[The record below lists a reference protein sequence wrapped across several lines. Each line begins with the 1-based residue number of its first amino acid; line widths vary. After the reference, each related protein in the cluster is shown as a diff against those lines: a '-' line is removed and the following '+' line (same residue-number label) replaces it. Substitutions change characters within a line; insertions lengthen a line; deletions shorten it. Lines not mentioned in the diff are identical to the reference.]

1 VRTMGEQSDGCKHDS
16 AGMRHN
22 AGDTEIVVS
31 RVSDRTAVLGP
42 GTRAAVWV
50 RGCPLRCEGCVAPED
65 LPFTGGT
72 RMRVA
77 ALAARLNALPA
88 DVTGVTFSGGEP
100 MAQAAPLAALTDL
113 LRAARNW
120 SVMSYTGFTIEHLR
134 RHGDAGQLAL
144 LARLDIL
151 VDGPYMQA
159 RHASLAWRGSSNQR
173 LHFLS
178 SRHRPP
184 DPDTSAGLEFYVEGT
199 SLSWVGVPPI
209 PDFRTSFEQLMAAEG
224 VPLRCDQED

>member
-1 VRTMGEQSDGCKHDS
+1 MTPGG
-16 AGMRHN
+16 A
-22 AGDTEIVVS
+22 EIVVS

-42 GTRAAVWV
+42 GIRAAVWV

-72 RMRVA
+72 QTTVA
-77 ALAARLNALPA
+77 SLAARLNALPA

-100 MAQAAPLAALTDL
+100 MAQAAALAALADL
-113 LRAARNW
+113 LRAARDW
-120 SVMSYTGFTIEHLR
+120 SLMSYTGFTIEHLR
-134 RHGDAGQLAL
+134 RHGDAGQQAL

-151 VDGPYMQA
+151 VDGPYVQA

-184 DPDTSAGLEFYVEGT
+184 DHDTSAGLEFHVNAT
-199 SLSWVGVPPI
+199 TLSWVGVPPV
-209 PDFRTSFEQLMAAEG
+209 PGFRASFEQLMEAQGVLLARAEEG
-224 VPLRCDQED
+224 